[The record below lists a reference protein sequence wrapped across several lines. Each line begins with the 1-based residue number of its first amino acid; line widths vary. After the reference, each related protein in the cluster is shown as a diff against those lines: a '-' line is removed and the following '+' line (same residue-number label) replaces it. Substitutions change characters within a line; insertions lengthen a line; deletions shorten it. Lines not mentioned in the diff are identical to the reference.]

1 MIKFTNL
8 NFKYMNSDKKCLEN
22 ISLEIKKNECI
33 LFTGVSGCGKTSI
46 LRLIN
51 GLIPNF
57 YYGELTGQVC
67 IDDENITNMDIR
79 DISRKVNSVFQ
90 NPKSQFFNAIVE
102 DELAFKP
109 ENYNMNPKDIVK
121 NIKDILEKYK
131 LKDFQKRNLFTLSG
145 GEKQRI
151 CCLTSETFPAEIIV
165 LDEPSSNLD
174 VDSIEKL
181 REIITKWKKEGKTII
196 IAEHRLWYLMGLAD
210 RVYYMKEGKIER
222 TFSGNEFEDIPYK
235 ALKEMGLRSNQNH
248 KLKFYSRI
256 GNITDNK
263 ANKYKNNNL
272 IQIDYL
278 NFRVKEK
285 ELLDIK
291 NIFLP
296 MNSIIGIVGLNGVG
310 KSTFMNCFCGLEK
323 KSKEVIKVAG
333 IKMDK
338 KQRLKKSYIVMQ
350 DVNHQLFTES
360 VEEEMKVNLSAK
372 YADGKYIDILKS
384 LNLYHLLEKHPMSLS
399 GGQKQRLAIATAM
412 VSDRDIIFFDEPTS
426 GLDYYHMQE
435 VAKNMLE
442 LKKER
447 KTIFII
453 THDYELIEECCEHI
467 LCFDNQS
474 KRIIGNF
481 SDEKITKLYLG
492 EKHGS

>member
-235 ALKEMGLRSNQNH
+235 ALKEMGLRSNQNR

-278 NFRVKEK
+278 KFRVKEK

-338 KQRLKKSYIVMQ
+338 KQRLKK
-350 DVNHQLFTES
+350 
-360 VEEEMKVNLSAK
+360 A
-372 YADGKYIDILKS
+372 IL
-384 LNLYHLLEKHPMSLS
+384 LCRMLITNYLLK
-399 GGQKQRLAIATAM
+399 A
-412 VSDRDIIFFDEPTS
+412 
-426 GLDYYHMQE
+426 
-435 VAKNMLE
+435 
-442 LKKER
+442 
-447 KTIFII
+447 
-453 THDYELIEECCEHI
+453 
-467 LCFDNQS
+467 
-474 KRIIGNF
+474 
-481 SDEKITKLYLG
+481 
-492 EKHGS
+492 

>member
-1 MIKFTNL
+1 M
-8 NFKYMNSDKKCLEN
+8 
-22 ISLEIKKNECI
+22 
-33 LFTGVSGCGKTSI
+33 
-46 LRLIN
+46 
-51 GLIPNF
+51 
-57 YYGELTGQVC
+57 
-67 IDDENITNMDIR
+67 
-79 DISRKVNSVFQ
+79 
-90 NPKSQFFNAIVE
+90 
-102 DELAFKP
+102 
-109 ENYNMNPKDIVK
+109 
-121 NIKDILEKYK
+121 
-131 LKDFQKRNLFTLSG
+131 
-145 GEKQRI
+145 
-151 CCLTSETFPAEIIV
+151 
-165 LDEPSSNLD
+165 
-174 VDSIEKL
+174 
-181 REIITKWKKEGKTII
+181 
-196 IAEHRLWYLMGLAD
+196 
-210 RVYYMKEGKIER
+210 
-222 TFSGNEFEDIPYK
+222 
-235 ALKEMGLRSNQNH
+235 
-248 KLKFYSRI
+248 
-256 GNITDNK
+256 
-263 ANKYKNNNL
+263 
-272 IQIDYL
+272 
-278 NFRVKEK
+278 
-285 ELLDIK
+285 
-291 NIFLP
+291 
-296 MNSIIGIVGLNGVG
+296 
-310 KSTFMNCFCGLEK
+310 
-323 KSKEVIKVAG
+323 
-333 IKMDK
+333 
-338 KQRLKKSYIVMQ
+338 VMQ